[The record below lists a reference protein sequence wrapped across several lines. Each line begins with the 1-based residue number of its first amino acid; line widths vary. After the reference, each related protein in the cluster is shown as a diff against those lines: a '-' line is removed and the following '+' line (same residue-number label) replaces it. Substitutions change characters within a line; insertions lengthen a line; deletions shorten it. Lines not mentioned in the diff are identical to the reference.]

1 MASRYACAP
10 VPDPCAAMTRLTRTF
25 ATAVIGAALC
35 TLAPLGHAADAMPA
49 GIAWK
54 QAHEVDAA
62 FAQAKKEN
70 KPLFLYWGAIWCPP
84 CNQVKATVFSRS
96 DFIER
101 AKLFVPVYIDG
112 DAPAAQALGGRFK
125 TSGYPTMILFRPDG
139 TEVTRLPGEVD
150 GARYMQ
156 VLQMGLAGG
165 RDVRS
170 LLSAARAGKALSAN
184 DWQLLAFYSWDTD
197 EQALLPRAER
207 VTTLWDL
214 AQRSQRTAPEASA
227 RLALKAAMV
236 GAGDSKAALDKAAA
250 LQRVRAALADP
261 RVARAN
267 FPELTWGAERL
278 PGYLTEAG
286 SPARAQLLREW
297 DQRLTQFASDGGLSR
312 LDRLAA
318 ANGRVGLAR
327 VDTPKG
333 ALPVALQTEVRAVS
347 LLAMREVTDR
357 YEREAIVTSAS
368 SLLADAGLLDES
380 DAMLQAELKR
390 SATPYYHMLGLASN
404 ARKRGD
410 AAAALRWHE
419 QAYNTSKGPATRL
432 QWGAS
437 YVRALIDLA
446 PDDAERIERVARS
459 VLGELTATPESFDG
473 RNRNVI
479 NRLTSRLND
488 WNKDGRHEAVLTRL
502 RQQLTGMCEKLPA
515 QAPERASC
523 NAAFNR
529 SA

>member
-1 MASRYACAP
+1 MTAP
-10 VPDPCAAMTRLTRTF
+10 VGLA
-25 ATAVIGAALC
+25 
-35 TLAPLGHAADAMPA
+35 TLAHPAILVNFMNRLLPTAFITLALVLVPAAQAAPDAMPA

-70 KPLFLYWGAIWCPP
+70 KPIFLYWGAVWCPP

-112 DAPAAQALGGRFK
+112 DAPTAQALGGRFK

-139 TEVTRLPGEVD
+139 SEVTRLPGEVD

-156 VLQMGLAGG
+156 VLQAGLAGG

-170 LLSAARAGKALSAN
+170 LLAAARAGKALSAN
-184 DWQLLAFYSWDTD
+184 DWQLLGFYSWETD
-197 EQALLPRAER
+197 EQALLPRADR
-207 VTTLWDL
+207 VATLWQL
-214 AQRSQRTAPEASA
+214 AQRSSRAAPEASA
-227 RLALKAAMV
+227 RLALKAAAV
-236 GAGDSKAALDKAAA
+236 AASDSKSTLDKPAA
-250 LQRVRAALADP
+250 LQRVRAALADA
-261 RVARAN
+261 RVSRAN
-267 FPELTWGAERL
+267 FPELAWGAERL
-278 PGYLTEAG
+278 PAYLTEAG
-286 SPARAQLLREW
+286 TPARAQLLREW
-297 DQRLTQFASDGGLSR
+297 DQRLLQFASDGALSR

-327 VDTPKG
+327 VEVPTG

-347 LLAMREVTDR
+347 LLATREVTDR
-357 YEREAIVTSAS
+357 YEREAIITSAS

-380 DAMLQAELKR
+380 DAMLQAELRR

-410 AAAALRWHE
+410 NAAAVRWHE
-419 QAYNTSKGPATRL
+419 QAYTTSKGPATRL

-446 PDDAERIERVARS
+446 PEDAERIERAARS

-473 RNRNVI
+473 RNRNVLG
-479 NRLTSRLND
+479 RMTARLND
-488 WNKDGRHEAVLTRL
+488 WNKDGRHDAVLARL
-502 RQQLTGMCEKLPA
+502 RQQLNGVCEKLPA

-523 NAAFNR
+523 GAAFNR